1 MKRVFYIKPSYKYI
15 YIMKKIILIYV
26 LLSCSVISYSQEL
39 NLIYQD
45 DKIKV
50 KNIIG
55 DRFNIDCLIH
65 SSDDNLWFTIQNPSL
80 DVNKVITLNDYG
92 DFSRVIDIYPKS
104 MPKLLLDSNFYFIKY
119 KTTQISSNNLI
130 IDSLFI
136 ECYDTLG
143 MFKYRNQ
150 IPRVIDDTVVI
161 WGGASGNTHTIV
173 LENKEFINIS
183 TGNKSIN
190 NYYTAPYF
198 RIIKFDTLGNLLKSK
213 IYYEPIDE
221 YHINEMGGYLMFSKR
236 VNISGDSLFK
246 LYYIN
251 KETLEIEDSISNVAF
266 GYKEK
271 INDSLMFVNGI
282 FLRTPPI
289 YSDTINDLYIMNIR
303 TKEFK
308 PITFFPLE
316 GRENGAWKDM
326 GWPSIT
332 NHADFT
338 NPDSVY
344 YVYNVRSGSGMDY
357 NFSGNI
363 EIVNFNSTTGDTN
376 YVYRMDYE
384 PNTGKQIQGIK
395 ATKDG
400 GLIILMY
407 SFTNGSPSILYSWIV
422 KFMPNGFVGLTN
434 IETNEKASIKVYPNP
449 AKDYIYVDI
458 EAERFSSSEIEL
470 FDIQGRLVKKSKL
483 NAQIGNRID
492 VSMLNPGAYN
502 YRVVINGK
510 GISGKVIIGE

>member
-1 MKRVFYIKPSYKYI
+1 
-15 YIMKKIILIYV
+15 MKKIILILA
-26 LLSCSVISYSQEL
+26 LLFCSVISYSQEL
-39 NLIYQD
+39 NLIHQD
-45 DKIKV
+45 DNIKIK
-50 KNIIG
+50 KIEG
-55 DRFNIDCLIH
+55 DDFSVRRFYSCDE
-65 SSDDNLWFTIQNPSL
+65 SLWFTINNS
-80 DVNKVITLNDYG
+80 NKDIYKVMILNDYG
-92 DFSRVIDIYPKS
+92 DFTREININPKNI
-104 MPKLLLDSNFYFIKY
+104 PILLSGTNLYFLKY
-119 KTTQISSNNLI
+119 KYTEISTQSII
-130 IDSLFI
+130 IDTLI
-136 ECYDTLG
+136 LECYDTIG
-143 MFKYRNQ
+143 TFKFSKVL
-150 IPRVIDDTVVI
+150 PRTNDDTVVL
-161 WGGASGNTHTIV
+161 WGSASGNTSTIV

-190 NYYTAPYF
+190 NYYTAPYY

-221 YHINEMGGYLMFSKR
+221 YHMNEMGGYLMFSKR

-282 FLRTPPI
+282 FLKTPPI

-449 AKDYIYVDI
+449 AKDFINVDI
-458 EAERFSSSEIEL
+458 EADRFSSSEIEL

-492 VSMLNPGAYN
+492 VSSLNPGAYT
-502 YRVVINGK
+502 YRVVINSK
-510 GISGKVIIGE
+510 GISGKLIIGE